1 MDCFIELRQRCKCKQ
16 PHTTLMTYNRVTC
29 QRSGAKNM
37 GLSAAYPPRL
47 ARAVVLALLGRP
59 LPGKKQLSSCVEMQL
74 PPGAAEEEHG
84 AKEKPGRQ
92 GGVAKRRRSAVKKQG
107 NAWQDVGSASDQEP
121 DACPVQRPR
130 PSGTSGWTMVCSDSD
145 GM

>member
-1 MDCFIELRQRCKCKQ
+1 MQVQAAAHPLDDVQQSDLPAQWYKEHGAL
-16 PHTTLMTYNRVTC
+16 
-29 QRSGAKNM
+29 SGVSAKASESNM
-37 GLSAAYPPRL
+37 
-47 ARAVVLALLGRP
+47 LALLGRP